1 MPSINN
7 PLRRNWNQIAEDL
20 SALQEVVDLYKK
32 RFECAGRSEIAEKLE
47 GCVLAL
53 IGAEG
58 VAKALALKRS
68 LRNKFSACY
77 KVNSQRCIP
86 ATDQSSKDADPC

>member
-1 MPSINN
+1 MPFINN
-7 PLRRNWNQIAEDL
+7 PLRRNWNQVAEDL
-20 SALQEVVDLYKK
+20 SALQGVVDLYKK

-58 VAKALALKRS
+58 VAKALALETQ
-68 LRNKFSACY
+68 
-77 KVNSQRCIP
+77 KVTVAHWEVERGNSVR
-86 ATDQSSKDADPC
+86 

>member
-1 MPSINN
+1 MPFTKN

-20 SALQEVVDLYKK
+20 SALQEVVDLYTK
-32 RFECAGRSEIAEKLE
+32 RFECAGRSEIAENLE

-58 VAKALALKRS
+58 VAKALALETQK
-68 LRNKFSACY
+68 LW
-77 KVNSQRCIP
+77 
-86 ATDQSSKDADPC
+86 

>member
-1 MPSINN
+1 MPFTKN

-32 RFECAGRSEIAEKLE
+32 RFECAGRSEIAENLE

-58 VAKALALKRS
+58 VAKALALETHGTGVHSR
-68 LRNKFSACY
+68 
-77 KVNSQRCIP
+77 
-86 ATDQSSKDADPC
+86 TG